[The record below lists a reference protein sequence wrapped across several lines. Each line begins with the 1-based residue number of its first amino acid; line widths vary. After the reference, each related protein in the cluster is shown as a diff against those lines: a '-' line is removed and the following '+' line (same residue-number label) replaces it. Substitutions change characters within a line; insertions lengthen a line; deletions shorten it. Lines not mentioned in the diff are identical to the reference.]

1 MNCRVSNFKK
11 LRLLTNYNFTKNL
24 SVMPAFEEYY
34 YKDEYEY
41 DYNKN
46 KNYYLN
52 LSHNYLYKNNEEVI
66 MQSTGNICNEC
77 KGSGWKTD
85 NKYFYSNSLKT
96 NFSFILCK
104 KCKGTGLI

>member
-1 MNCRVSNFKK
+1 MNSRVLNLKK

-24 SVMPAFEEYY
+24 SVMPNFEEDY

-46 KNYYLN
+46 KNDYLN
-52 LSHNYLYKNNEEVI
+52 LSYDYVYKKIEPII
-66 MQSTGNICNEC
+66 MQSSGNICSEC
-77 KGSGWKTD
+77 KGSGWKTC
-85 NKYFYSNSLKT
+85 NEYLYSNNLKM
-96 NFSFILCK
+96 NFKFILCK